1 MLTSSINAPDFTLR
15 HIMTLTD
22 LVPPGSSSDDGQF
35 SAMSDGAT
43 EMLAAREATVLVPLT
58 HLSRLQAR
66 GDDAATFLHNLL
78 TQDVTGLPADGIR
91 HAGFCSPKGRLLAAF
106 TVWREGASVVLQLP
120 RALAEPMRKKLS
132 MYVLRS
138 KVTLTDAT
146 EARPALGLS
155 GQNAVTALQAAGLAV
170 PASNL
175 TTATTGEVC
184 VLRLADNRFE
194 VVCPADELARLW
206 PILVTQATPAGT
218 PAWRWYDIR
227 DGLVSIWPATQEEF
241 VPQMVNFE
249 LTGGVNFKKGCYP
262 GQEIV
267 ARTQYLG
274 KLKRRMYRA
283 RADGAP
289 PAPGTPIYGTDTN
302 DQACGAVVDAVMHPD
317 GGCEL
322 LAVVQMSSVAAGDV
336 RISSPGGL
344 VLSVLPL
351 PYSLGE

>member
-1 MLTSSINAPDFTLR
+1 
-15 HIMTLTD
+15 MTFTD

-35 SAMSDGAT
+35 QAMSDGVT
-43 EMLAAREATVLVPLT
+43 EMHAAREATVIVPLT

-106 TVWREGASVVLQLP
+106 TVWREDASVVLQLP
-120 RALAEPMRKKLS
+120 RALAESMRKKLS

-138 KVTLTDAT
+138 KVTLTDVT
-146 EARPALGLS
+146 TARPALGLA
-155 GQNAVTALQAAGLAV
+155 GKNALSALQAAGLAV
-170 PASNL
+170 PDGNL
-175 TTATTGEVC
+175 STATTGAVC
-184 VLRLADNRFE
+184 VLRLAQDRFE
-194 VVCPADELARLW
+194 IVFPEEELARLW
-206 PILVTQATPAGT
+206 PILTTHATPAGT

-227 DGLVSIWPATQEEF
+227 DGLVSIWPGTQEEF

-283 RADGAP
+283 RADSAP

-302 DQACGAVVDAVMHPD
+302 DQACGAVVDAVMHPE

-336 RISSPGGL
+336 RIGSPAGS

>member
-1 MLTSSINAPDFTLR
+1 
-15 HIMTLTD
+15 MTED
-22 LVPPGSSSDDGQF
+22 
-35 SAMSDGAT
+35 
-43 EMLAAREATVLVPLT
+43 
-58 HLSRLQAR
+58 
-66 GDDAATFLHNLL
+66 
-78 TQDVTGLPADGIR
+78 
-91 HAGFCSPKGRLLAAF
+91 
-106 TVWREGASVVLQLP
+106 
-120 RALAEPMRKKLS
+120 
-132 MYVLRS
+132 
-138 KVTLTDAT
+138 
-146 EARPALGLS
+146 
-155 GQNAVTALQAAGLAV
+155 
-170 PASNL
+170 
-175 TTATTGEVC
+175 VC
-184 VLRLADNRFE
+184 VLRLADDRFE
-194 VVCPADELARLW
+194 IVCPENGIARLW
-206 PILVTQATPAGT
+206 PILVAHATPAGT

-227 DGLVSIWPATQEEF
+227 DGLVSIWPGTQEEF

-249 LTGGVNFKKGCYP
+249 LTGGVNFRKGCYP

>member
-1 MLTSSINAPDFTLR
+1 
-15 HIMTLTD
+15 MTLTD

-43 EMLAAREATVLVPLT
+43 EMRAAREATVLVPLT